1 MLYNMG
7 IEEVYNLGEVTGVLA
22 TAATQSDKGKTET
35 RFIQGPHEEGQGKAT
50 KSSDSSE
57 MKV

>member
-1 MLYNMG
+1 MG